1 MMLDV
6 EPTSPAA
13 RLSPA
18 EHERIVSAYR
28 GAETLA
34 EVLAARAEDEAD
46 RVALR
51 FLGPDGEP
59 AEIFDYRALD
69 ARAREI
75 AVALGRVAAPGDRA
89 LILLP
94 SGPDYV
100 AAFFGCFYAGV
111 IAVPAYPPESLR
123 PHHVVRL
130 SGMIADAAP
139 RLALTDAASLASVS
153 ALCAGHGVAAADVAL
168 MRDAP
173 PPGWAPKPIRAE
185 DVAFLQYTSG
195 STSAPKGVE
204 VTHANLIDNQLTMVR
219 GFGVR
224 ANDVAVSWLPLYHD
238 MGLIA
243 GLGLPVFCGIPL
255 ILMPPEHFLA
265 RPARWLQAIQR
276 FGGTLSG
283 GPDFAFRL
291 AVERV
296 SEATLAGLDLASW
309 RVAFCGAEPVRAD
322 TMAEFAERFAP
333 AGFHAD
339 ALHPSYGL
347 AEATLM
353 VSGDRRMRPY
363 RTARV
368 DADELARGR
377 IVPNPLGVELVA
389 SGLPVDA
396 DCVRIVDPETF
407 AVRADDE
414 IGEVWVSGASVAR
427 GYWRN
432 KQATEAAF
440 LDRPDGRWLRTGDLA
455 FTREGYLFIA
465 GRKKDVIIVRGQNRY
480 PQDIEQ
486 AVERGVAAVRKGRVA
501 AFPVQHDGSEGI
513 GVAAEIGRGT
523 RRSTTAA
530 EIIAAIDAAVAE
542 TQQEPASLIALLEP
556 GALPKTTS
564 GKLQRS
570 SCAAGVASGEIA
582 AFEIY
587 RRPSVSDAR
596 HAGEDEP
603 RSETERRLAAIWAA
617 ALEIDVESVRRFDRF
632 LALGGH
638 SLLAAKAAAR
648 IRQEFGVAVGLRDM
662 FAPKTLA
669 DVAAWLDAAPRDEA
683 AALPPLT
690 RARRGAGEGAPLSLA
705 QQRLWVAEKFGSEAG
720 AYNVVGRLE
729 LRGPLSEDALALALT
744 ALVARHEALRTAF
757 LEDDEGEARAVVRDA
772 RAFDLRLLDLSGLGA
787 AERRAALERA
797 EAEQGRVPFDLAAA
811 PLMRAT
817 LCRLGDDRSDLLIA
831 LHHIVC
837 DGWSM
842 GVMAQD
848 LGAFYRAAL
857 QGRPAIL
864 PPLGLQ
870 YADFAL
876 WQRGLDASGA
886 LARDEAFWRERLD
899 GAPTTLPLPTDF
911 ERPPVASQAGA
922 SVRFALS
929 PALVGRLEALGAA
942 HGATLYMTALSGFQ
956 TLLHRWTAATDMLIG
971 ADVAGR
977 PLPELD
983 RLIGFFVNV
992 LPLRSQPAA
1001 DLAFEAL
1008 LAATRDEAVAAFDR
1022 PLLPFDRIVEAVRA
1036 PRDRSRNPLVQV
1048 LFVLQSAP
1056 RGDFGVEGLDAT
1068 LVPAPAQSSKF
1079 DMGLFLEPDGAGGLA
1094 CEWAFATALFA
1105 RSTVERL
1112 ARAFEDLLTE
1122 IVDAPSRA
1130 LGQFS
1135 LPSLEDAAMSVAP
1148 TPVSP
1153 ASGARMGSKLD
1164 KLKKLSAGAPRPAA
1178 PASLV
1183 RESTLAP
1190 GADFPLVIEP
1200 TTPDLDAAA
1209 WAAANRDYVEQNLR
1223 RHAGLLFRGFG
1234 LAGPRDFEL
1243 FAEALQPGLYGG
1255 YGDLPKKE
1263 GGKNTYRSTPYPE
1276 DKMILFH
1283 NESSH
1288 LPRWPRKQWFFCE
1301 EAAPVGGA
1309 TPIVDCRE
1317 MFRRLPADLAERF
1330 ERLGLAYVRTF
1341 TPRLDVDWR
1350 DFFRTSDKAEVEA
1363 RCRAE
1368 GVEIAWLDGD
1378 ALQTRTRCPAVIVHP
1393 LTGEKSFFNQVQLH
1407 HTRFLDADVREDLIG
1422 MLGEGRLPRQVTW
1435 GDGAPI
1441 DDATMDLVGE
1451 LYEACAV
1458 RFDWR
1463 KGDVVMLDNMLAAH
1477 ARDPFEGKRRI
1488 VVAMGDM
1495 TDRAGVE
1502 AKAAEAL
1509 S

>member
-1 MMLDV
+1 MMRV
-6 EPTSPAA
+6 APSSPAA
-13 RLSPA
+13 R
-18 EHERIVSAYR
+18 RIPDGREGILAFQD
-28 GAETLA
+28 AKTLA
-34 EVLAARAEDEAD
+34 EVLAARAEHDAD
-46 RVALR
+46 RIALR
-51 FLGPDGEP
+51 FLAPDGEP
-59 AEIFDYRALD
+59 VETLDYRALD

-75 AVALGRVAAPGDRA
+75 AAGLGRVAEPGDRA

-100 AAFFGCFYAGV
+100 ASFFGCFYAGV

-123 PHHVVRL
+123 PHHVARL

-139 RLALTDAASLASVS
+139 RLALTDAASLPAVS
-153 ALCAGHGVAAADVAL
+153 ALCAEHGVLAADVAL
-168 MRDAP
+168 MRERP
-173 PPGWAPKPIRAE
+173 SPGWTPAPVRAG

-204 VTHANLIDNQLTMVR
+204 VTHANLVDNQLIMVR

-224 ANDVAVSWLPLYHD
+224 ADDIVVSWLPLYHD

-243 GLGLPVFCGIPL
+243 GLALPVFCGVPL
-255 ILMPPEHFLA
+255 NLMPPEQFLA
-265 RPARWLQAIQR
+265 RPARWLQAIHR
-276 FGGTLSG
+276 FGGTISG

-296 SEATLAGLDLASW
+296 SDATLAGLDLSSW

-322 TMAEFAERFAP
+322 TMAEFAGRFAA
-333 AGFHAD
+333 AGFAAD

-353 VSGDRRMRPY
+353 VSGDRRLHPY

-368 DADELARGR
+368 DPGELARGR
-377 IVPNPLGVELVA
+377 VASSPLGVELVA
-389 SGLPVDA
+389 SGLPVEPGR
-396 DCVRIVDPETF
+396 VRIVDPETF
-407 AVRADDE
+407 RVCGEDE

-432 KQATEAAF
+432 GEATAAAF

-455 FTREGYLFIA
+455 FMRDGYLFIS
-465 GRKKDVIIVRGQNRY
+465 GRKKDVIILRGQNRY

-486 AVERGVAAVRKGRVA
+486 AVEHGVAAVRKGRVA
-501 AFPVQHDGSEGI
+501 AFSWLRDGREGV
-513 GVAAEIGRGT
+513 GVAAEIGRGV
-523 RRSTTAA
+523 RRNSTAA
-530 EIIAAIDAAVAE
+530 EIIAAIDAVVAE
-542 TQQEPASLIALLEP
+542 TLQEPASLIALLEP

-570 SCAAGVASGEIA
+570 SCSAGVASGEID
-582 AFEIY
+582 AFEVY
-587 RRPSVSDAR
+587 RRPLVEKR
-596 HAGEDEP
+596 VEEAGEASP
-603 RSETERRLAAIWAA
+603 RSKTERRLAAIWTE
-617 ALEIDVESVRRFDRF
+617 ALEVEAVGRFDRF

-648 IRQEFGVAVGLRDM
+648 IREEFGVAVLLRDM
-662 FAPKTLA
+662 FAPRTLA
-669 DVAAWLDAAPRDEA
+669 DFAAWLDAAPREEA
-683 AALPPLT
+683 AGLPALT
-690 RARRGAGEGAPLSLA
+690 RERRAPGESTPLSLA
-705 QQRLWVAEKFGSEAG
+705 QQRLWVAQKFGGEAG

-729 LRGPLSEDALALALT
+729 LRGPLSHDALALALT
-744 ALVARHEALRTAF
+744 ALVARHEVLRTAF
-757 LEDDEGEARAVVRDA
+757 VEDDEGEARAFVRDA
-772 RAFDLRLLDLSGLGA
+772 RGFKLEALDLSGLA
-787 AERRAALERA
+787 LPERRAALAEA
-797 EAEQGRVPFDLAAA
+797 EAEQGRAPFDLSSA

-817 LCRLGDDRSDLLIA
+817 LCRIGEDENDLLIA

-857 QGRPAIL
+857 HGRPAIL
-864 PPLGLQ
+864 PPLAAQ

-876 WQRGLDASGA
+876 WQRKLDASGA

-899 GAPTTLPLPTDF
+899 GAPTALPLPTDL
-911 ERPPVASQAGA
+911 ERPPAASFAGA

-942 HGATLYMTALSGFQ
+942 HGATLYMTALAGFE
-956 TLLHRWTAATDMLIG
+956 TLLHRWTGAADMLIG

-992 LPLRSQPAA
+992 LPLRARPAP
-1001 DLAFEAL
+1001 DLSFEAL
-1008 LAATRDEAVAAFDR
+1008 LAATRDEAMAAFDR
-1022 PLLPFDRIVEAVRA
+1022 PMLPFDRIVEAVRA

-1056 RGDFGVEGLDAT
+1056 RGDFGVEGLEAT

-1079 DMGLFLEPDGAGGLA
+1079 DMALFLEPDGAGGLS
-1094 CEWAFATALFA
+1094 CEWAFATALFK
-1105 RSTVERL
+1105 RGTVERL
-1112 ARAFEDLLTE
+1112 ARAFEQLLSE
-1122 IVDAPSRA
+1122 IVEAPSRA

-1135 LPSLEDAAMSVAP
+1135 PPSLEDANMSVAP
-1148 TPVSP
+1148 SPVSS

-1164 KLKKLSAGAPRPAA
+1164 KLKKLSAGGPRPAA
-1178 PASLV
+1178 PAGLV

-1200 TTPDLDAAA
+1200 TSPDLDAPA
-1209 WAAANRDYVEQNLR
+1209 WAAANRDLVEDRLR
-1223 RHAGLLFRGFG
+1223 RHAGVLFRGFG
-1234 LAGPRDFEL
+1234 LAGPRDFEA

-1263 GGKNTYRSTPYPE
+1263 GGQNTYRSTPYPE

-1301 EAAPVGGA
+1301 EPAPVGGA

-1317 MFRRLPADLAERF
+1317 MFRRLPAALAEKF

-1393 LTGEKSFFNQVQLH
+1393 LTGDTSFFNQVQLH
-1407 HTRFLDADVREDLIG
+1407 HTRFLDGDVREDLIG
-1422 MLGEGRLPRQVTW
+1422 MLGEDRLPRQVLW
-1435 GDGAPI
+1435 GDGSVI

-1477 ARDPFEGKRRI
+1477 ARDPFQGTRRI

-1495 TDRAGVE
+1495 TDRADVAARAPE
-1502 AKAAEAL
+1502 AF